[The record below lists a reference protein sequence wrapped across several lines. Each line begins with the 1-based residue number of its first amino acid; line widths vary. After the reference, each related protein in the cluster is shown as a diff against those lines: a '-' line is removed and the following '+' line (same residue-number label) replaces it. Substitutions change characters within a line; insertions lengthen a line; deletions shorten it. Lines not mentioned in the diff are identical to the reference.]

1 MLPVLHKSW
10 ACSCTCRRHTRRTH
24 TPRTTGSRHRRPVP
38 TRTRPLGWRRSPGC
52 TRTGAPRRR
61 HRTFPAACMT
71 RITEHRRN
79 RPAVVRTPHPPPRR
93 SSARTG
99 RSHTGSAPRH
109 RRSRFRRNPRTR
121 GLLRTRPARSR
132 NRRQAPRRSWV
143 DTRTGWGLPHP
154 RRSRSPRMSRN
165 SALRCTRPKP
175 TRTRRPVAHMSSAST
190 RSSRIGS
197 APPPPH
203 VSPEGHP
210 PQFTTPP
217 HWSGTDP
224 HCASISTQVR
234 GAHPGASSLAPASE
248 APSVAPS
255 ACPSHTEP
263 GGGNARP
270 SGVVQPASAQPAIPT
285 TGSKP
290 FVIPCPAHSLRHRRA
305 SARDRGS
312 EAIA

>member
-71 RITEHRRN
+71 RMTEHRRN

-197 APPPPH
+197 APPRRTSAPKGIPRNSPRRRIGPGPTRTAPPFPRRCGERTPARLRWPQRPKLRP
-203 VSPEGHP
+203 SRP
-210 PQFTTPP
+210 PLARPTR
-217 HWSGTDP
+217 S
-224 HCASISTQVR
+224 R
-234 GAHPGASSLAPASE
+234 GAATPDRRESYNPRVRSRPSPQPGASPSSSL
-248 APSVAPS
+248 
-255 ACPSHTEP
+255 
-263 GGGNARP
+263 
-270 SGVVQPASAQPAIPT
+270 VQPTACAIDARRPG
-285 TGSKP
+285 TGEAKP
-290 FVIPCPAHSLRHRRA
+290 
-305 SARDRGS
+305 
-312 EAIA
+312 